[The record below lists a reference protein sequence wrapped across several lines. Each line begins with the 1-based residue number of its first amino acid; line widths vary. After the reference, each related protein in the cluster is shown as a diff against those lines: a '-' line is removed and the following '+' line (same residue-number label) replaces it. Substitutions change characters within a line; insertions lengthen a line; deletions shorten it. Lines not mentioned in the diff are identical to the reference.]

1 MSLIIF
7 IITLIMLLSIPAAF
21 AYPLFEKAGIP
32 GWKLLVP
39 FYNLFIWVKLVE
51 KSYWWYLWLI
61 IPFINVFTFMLL
73 CTELIKGFGKNNPL
87 DQVLVALFPFFYM
100 PWLGMKQDIKW
111 TPPSDRPKIKK
122 TVVREWVDAIVFAVI
137 AASIIRIFLMEA
149 YTIPTSSMEKSLLV
163 GDYLFVSKMAYG
175 PKSPQTPIAF
185 PFVHHTLPTT
195 KYTKSYVEWLSLP
208 YHRYPGF
215 GQIKNNDVV
224 VFNYPS
230 GDTVVLERQNE
241 DYYQIVRSKE
251 AEMAQ
256 RYGAKYKPG
265 MGREAIWNAYQVTAR
280 PVDKRE
286 NYIKRC
292 VAIAGDEIFIKDR
305 DLYVNDQLADKPENM
320 QYMYNVFTS
329 GAGLNRKVFDKLDIT
344 DGGRVNNSHYV
355 LALTDEKVKK
365 LESFSNVKKITPQLQ
380 EKGEIYSPIFPHDP
394 ENFQWNQDNFGPL
407 TIPQAGATVNI
418 NTQNIALYKKI
429 ISKYEDNDLEIKG
442 DKIFINGEE
451 AKEYTFKQDYYWLM
465 GDNRHNSADS
475 RYWGFVPEDHVVGKA
490 VFVWL
495 SLDPNKSFSDGKI
508 RWNKIFRTIK

>member
-1 MSLIIF
+1 MSLILF

-32 GWKLLVP
+32 GWKLFIP
-39 FYNLFIWVKLVE
+39 FYNLFIWVQLVE
-51 KSYWWYLWLI
+51 KSYWWYLWLV

-73 CTELIKGFGKNNPL
+73 CIELIKGFGKNKPL

-100 PWLGMKQDIKW
+100 PWLGMNQEVKW
-111 TPPSDRPKIKK
+111 TKPADRPKVKK
-122 TVVREWVDAIVFAVI
+122 TVTREWIDAIVFAVI

-185 PFVHHTLPTT
+185 PFVHHTLPLT
-195 KYTKSYVEWLSLP
+195 KYTKSYLEWLKLP

-215 GQIKNNDVV
+215 GNIKNNDVV

-241 DYYQIVRSKE
+241 DYYQIVRTKE
-251 AEMAQ
+251 SELAQ
-256 RYGAKYKPG
+256 QYGDRYKAG
-265 MGREAIWNAYQVTAR
+265 MGRKAIWNTYQVTDR

-292 VAIAGDEIFIKDR
+292 VAIPGDVIEIKDR
-305 DLYVNDQLADKPENM
+305 DLYVNGQLADKPENM
-320 QYMYNVFTS
+320 QYMYDVYTT
-329 GAGLNRKVFDKLDIT
+329 GAGLNRKVFEKLDIT
-344 DGGRVNNSHYV
+344 DGGRVNNSHYI
-355 LALTDEKVKK
+355 LALTEEKLKK
-365 LESFSNVKKITPQLQ
+365 LEAFTNITKITPQIQ
-380 EKGEIYSPIFPHDP
+380 SKGEIYSPIFPHDP
-394 ENFQWNQDNFGPL
+394 KNFKWNQDNFGPL
-407 TIPQAGATVNI
+407 SIPKAGVTVALNA
-418 NTQNIALYKKI
+418 QNISLYKKI
-429 ISKYEDNDLEIKG
+429 ILKYEDNDFEIRN
-442 DKIFINGEE
+442 DKIFVNGEE
-451 AKEYTFKQDYYWLM
+451 AKEYTFKQDYYWMM

-475 RYWGFVPEDHVVGKA
+475 RYWGFVPEDHIVGKA

-495 SLDPNKSFSDGKI
+495 SLDPNKGLSDGKI
-508 RWNKIFRTIK
+508 RWDKIFRTIN